1 MIERVSAVQQSEAYL
16 LEYIAQESTQVGC
29 KLPTEQQLCK
39 TLGVGRGTVREAV
52 RLLQAKGYV
61 EIRPGRGAF
70 VAQKEEPKKE
80 EISGWF
86 RVNEANIKDINDVRF
101 AIEPFAVMRA
111 VENCTPRDLMQLHA
125 IQARSIVAAEQKDAP
140 ILALCDEQFH
150 TYIFECAKNPLLLD
164 INKRVVAQLAVF
176 RSKTF
181 TIPDNVQNFIP
192 AHAAVLEAFEKRDP
206 ELGKFMMERHL
217 KTVAADL
224 EASKNISESLDACGQ
239 HARMGT

>member
-1 MIERVSAVQQSEAYL
+1 M
-16 LEYIAQESTQVGC
+16 
-29 KLPTEQQLCK
+29 
-39 TLGVGRGTVREAV
+39 
-52 RLLQAKGYV
+52 
-61 EIRPGRGAF
+61 
-70 VAQKEEPKKE
+70 
-80 EISGWF
+80 
-86 RVNEANIKDINDVRF
+86 NEANIKDINDVRF

-217 KTVAADL
+217 KTGRRLEPAKISPNPLMHADNMPGWVPD
-224 EASKNISESLDACGQ
+224 EKSGAGENTS
-239 HARMGT
+239 